1 MHDTI
6 EENYLLIGGIGFA
19 SAVVILFGS
28 LLTCGL
34 SHNLKKNRYE
44 QVD

>member
-1 MHDTI
+1 MYGII

-28 LLTCGL
+28 LLSCCL
-34 SHNLKKNRYE
+34 SHNLKANRYE
-44 QVD
+44 EVQ